1 MGFEVLKR
9 IGKKLHDRFIDTE
22 DHTQHTAG
30 YAGKYCAQSDQRAL
44 QDAVDELERI
54 YILFHFLI
62 HMFINP
68 FTIV

>member
-44 QDAVDELERI
+44 QDAVDELEADLHSFSFSDS
-54 YILFHFLI
+54 YVH
-62 HMFINP
+62 
-68 FTIV
+68 